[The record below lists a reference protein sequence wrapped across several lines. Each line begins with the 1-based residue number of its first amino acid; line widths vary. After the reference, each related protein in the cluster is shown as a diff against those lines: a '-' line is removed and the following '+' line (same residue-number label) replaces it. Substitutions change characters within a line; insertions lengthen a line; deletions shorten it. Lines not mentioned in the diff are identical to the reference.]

1 MMIENVRSM
10 LKIRKEIVIPL
21 ILLAVMVFG
30 FSLRFLAD
38 FMIFNESHN
47 DEMDTQ
53 TMLNDVLHFRLQDG
67 NIQNEFFRN
76 NSISAHLLL
85 SSGVL
90 PRFITAFPAGNSGIG
105 IWFEE
110 MS

>member
-1 MMIENVRSM
+1 MVQKNHDIVLSVRSM
-10 LKIRKEIVIPL
+10 LKIRKEIVITL

-67 NIQNEFFRN
+67 NIQNEFFRVGKIN
-76 NSISAHLLL
+76 
-85 SSGVL
+85 
-90 PRFITAFPAGNSGIG
+90 F
-105 IWFEE
+105 
-110 MS
+110 